1 MKTNLGIAPVVSDEV
16 IYKMEEL
23 SSYIPKEIIEYC
35 AKLTKKNS
43 KAKDGGKASII
54 MTKRKNLKKPPN
66 TYLGYVTYKNET
78 EIII

>member
-1 MKTNLGIAPVVSDEV
+1 MLEF
-16 IYKMEEL
+16 
-23 SSYIPKEIIEYC
+23 C
-35 AKLTKKNS
+35 AKLTKENS
-43 KAKDGGKASII
+43 KAKNSGKTPII